1 MQKSLIILAS
11 LALLASCQSLKEE
24 FQPVLPGGYDNPAKE
39 QPVKMTAT
47 HTIAQLAARYKTGS
61 PWVMDEN
68 IVISGVVSTTDR
80 PGNFYKSFYIQ
91 DETGGIEIKVGKNGL
106 YNDYRQG
113 QRIYVDCRDLS
124 LGMYGYKSG
133 AAYGNGMVQI
143 GFKDPSGEY
152 ETSYLEST
160 LLINSHI
167 FKGEVEGVPN
177 PVEVSESQIPGNS
190 ATQAT
195 DHNVGKLVTVKN
207 LYYSW
212 YDSRYKETNEAF
224 VLLYLDSNKDKKLSS
239 NRIFISGENT
249 GITTWAMSKS
259 KMSEYLLS
267 GIWDEVKIGNANDQ
281 TYGTVGDH
289 RVVDAA
295 GDVSYPDIEKAAGS
309 VSHYFS
315 TKQGGKGVCVQIRT
329 SGYSKFG
336 DTEIPEA
343 VLKGEKSINV
353 TGILSLYQGK
363 VQMVVNSL
371 DDITVNEQ

>member
-1 MQKSLIILAS
+1 MKKSLIILAS
-11 LALLASCQSLKEE
+11 VALLASCQSLKEE
-24 FQPVLPGGYDNPAKE
+24 FQPVLPGGYDNPDRE

-47 HTIAQLAARYKTGS
+47 HTIAQLAKKYTIAS

-68 IVISGVVSTTDR
+68 IVISGIVSTTDR

-106 YNDYRQG
+106 YNDYKQG
-113 QRIYVDCRDLS
+113 QRVYVDCRELS
-124 LGMYGYKSG
+124 LGMYGYKSN
-133 AAYGNGMVQI
+133 YGNGMVQI

-160 LLINSHI
+160 LLINTHI
-167 FKGEVEGVPN
+167 FKGEVEGVPT
-177 PVEVSESQIPGNS
+177 PEEVSEDRIPGTDD
-190 ATQAT
+190 TQAT
-195 DHNVGKLVTVKN
+195 NSAIGKLVTIKN

-212 YDSRYKETNEAF
+212 YDTRYSENNEAF
-224 VLLYLDSNKDKKLSS
+224 VLLYLDSNKDKDLSS
-239 NRIFISGENT
+239 NRIFISGEDT
-249 GITTWAMSKS
+249 GITTWAMSKA

-267 GIWDEVKIGNANDQ
+267 GIWDDVKIGNANDQ

-289 RVVDAA
+289 RVVDTA
-295 GDVSYPDIEKAAGS
+295 GKVSYPDIEKAAGS
-309 VSHYFS
+309 VSQYFS
-315 TKQGGKGVCVQIRT
+315 TQKGGGGVCVQIRT
-329 SGYSKFG
+329 SGYSKFA
-336 DTEIPEA
+336 DSEIPEA

-363 VQMVVNSL
+363 VQMVVNNI

>member
-1 MQKSLIILAS
+1 MKKSLIIFAS

-24 FQPVLPGGYDNPAKE
+24 FQPVVPGKYTEPDRE
-39 QPVKMTAT
+39 QPVRMTAT
-47 HTIAQLAARYKTGS
+47 HTIAELAKKYTIGS

-106 YNDYRQG
+106 YNDYKQG
-113 QRIYVDCRDLS
+113 QRVYVDCRELC

-133 AAYGNGMVQI
+133 TAYGNGMVQV

-160 LLINSHI
+160 LLINTHI
-167 FKGEVEGVPN
+167 YKGEVESVPT
-177 PVEVSESQIPGNS
+177 PVVLSESQIPGSN

-195 DHNVGKLVTVKN
+195 NSNVGKLVTIKN

-224 VLLYLDSNKDKKLSS
+224 VLLYLDSNKSKKLSS
-239 NRIFISGENT
+239 NRIFVSGEDT

-259 KMSEYLLS
+259 KMAEYLLS
-267 GIWDEVKIGNANDQ
+267 GIWDDVKIGNANDQ

-289 RVVDAA
+289 KVVDASGA
-295 GDVSYPDIEKAAGS
+295 VTYPDIEKAAGS

-315 TKQGGKGVCVQIRT
+315 TRQGGSGTCVQIRT
-329 SGYSKFG
+329 SGYSKFS

-363 VQMVVNSL
+363 VQMVVNSI
-371 DDITVNEQ
+371 DDITVNE

>member
-11 LALLASCQSLKEE
+11 VALLASCQSLKEE
-24 FQPVLPGGYDNPAKE
+24 FQPVLPGGYDNPDRE

-47 HTIAQLAARYKTGS
+47 HTIAQLASRYKTGS

-106 YNDYRQG
+106 YNDYKQG

-133 AAYGNGMVQI
+133 YGNGMVQI

-160 LLINSHI
+160 LLINTHI
-167 FKGEVEGVPN
+167 FKGEVEGVPA
-177 PVEVSESQIPGNS
+177 PVVLSESEIPDGS
-190 ATQAT
+190 TATQAT
-195 DHNVGKLVTVKN
+195 DSSVGKLVTIKD
-207 LYYSW
+207 LYYGW
-212 YDSRYKETNEAF
+212 YDSRYKENNGAF

-239 NRIFISGENT
+239 NRIFISGEDT
-249 GITTWAMSKS
+249 GVTTWAMSKAR
-259 KMSEYLLS
+259 MTEYLLS
-267 GIWDEVKIGNANDQ
+267 GIWDEIKIGDANDQ
-281 TYGTVGDH
+281 NYGTVGDH
-289 RVVDAA
+289 RVVDEA
-295 GDVSYPDIEKAAGS
+295 GNVSYPDIDKAAGS
-309 VSHYFS
+309 VSQYFS
-315 TKQGGKGVCVQIRT
+315 TRQGGSGVCVQIRT
-329 SGYSKFG
+329 SGYSKFA

-343 VLKGEKSINV
+343 VLRGEKSINV
-353 TGILSLYQGK
+353 TGILSFYQGK
-363 VQMVVNSL
+363 VQMVVNNI
-371 DDITVNEQ
+371 DDIEINE

>member
-1 MQKSLIILAS
+1 MKKSLIILAS
-11 LALLASCQSLKEE
+11 VALLASCQSLKEE
-24 FQPVLPGGYDNPAKE
+24 FQPVLPGGYDNPDRE

-47 HTIAQLAARYKTGS
+47 HTIAQLAKKYTIAS

-68 IVISGVVSTTDR
+68 IVISGIVSTTDR

-106 YNDYRQG
+106 YNDYKQG
-113 QRIYVDCRDLS
+113 QRVYVDCRELS
-124 LGMYGYKSG
+124 LGMYGYKSN
-133 AAYGNGMVQI
+133 YGNGMVQI

-160 LLINSHI
+160 LLINTHI
-167 FKGEVEGVPN
+167 FKGEVEGVPT
-177 PVEVSESQIPGNS
+177 PEEVSEDRIPGTDD
-190 ATQAT
+190 TQAT
-195 DHNVGKLVTVKN
+195 NSAIGKLVTIKN

-212 YDSRYKETNEAF
+212 YDTRYSENNEAF
-224 VLLYLDSNKDKKLSS
+224 VLLYLDSNKDKDLSS
-239 NRIFISGENT
+239 NRIFISGEDT
-249 GITTWAMSKS
+249 GITTWAMSKA

-267 GIWDEVKIGNANDQ
+267 GIWDDVKIGNANDQ

-295 GDVSYPDIEKAAGS
+295 GKVSYPDIEKAAGS
-309 VSHYFS
+309 VSQYFS
-315 TKQGGKGVCVQIRT
+315 TQKGGGGVCVQIRT
-329 SGYSKFG
+329 SGYSKFA
-336 DTEIPEA
+336 DSEIPEA

-363 VQMVVNSL
+363 VQMVVNNI